1 MSEVSENAQETV
13 NFKRFL
19 SYIYAYED
27 DRKLRNV
34 GFVKAE
40 IRYGKIRMQVVVSGL
55 NSKGGKP
62 LELCLLDDALKR
74 TVIGQVHL
82 QNGRGEFRS
91 ASGLENM
98 WNSGLA
104 YSEICGV
111 SLQGVG
117 DRRHYY
123 MTLWRERKKEEVR
136 SGLLEKKEPHIESD
150 RNALLKMGAGSLE
163 SGRGKITVGSSES
176 GREETTAGSSESGRG
191 KIIAG
196 NLKTGR
202 GEESEKEKLIKAE
215 DNKIAG
221 DSANIETY
229 TKEEL
234 AKTEDNKVAGDPGDI
249 EIHTEEEQAEKKP
262 MEEEKIKGEQTKEK
276 QAEEKPMEEDQMTS
290 DQEEDL
296 NAELEA
302 ASELI
307 RQSDQMV
314 LHASEI
320 TASQY
325 SADAR
330 KAVDKRMT
338 LWKKFCSRYPHVD
351 IRPVSLKTE
360 SGEEHFSDNR
370 RICEVLRIRP
380 NDIGRLPRN
389 NWVLAHNS
397 FLQHAY
403 NHNRHLIL
411 YRMECRQEG
420 QGWINRWFLGIPG
433 SCDAQ
438 EAVVAEVFGLKN
450 YMTCKNGG
458 FWYTEVH
465 MGEYS

>member
-136 SGLLEKKEPHIESD
+136 SGLLEKKEPH
-150 RNALLKMGAGSLE
+150 
-163 SGRGKITVGSSES
+163 
-176 GREETTAGSSESGRG
+176 
-191 KIIAG
+191 
-196 NLKTGR
+196 
-202 GEESEKEKLIKAE
+202 
-215 DNKIAG
+215 
-221 DSANIETY
+221 
-229 TKEEL
+229 
-234 AKTEDNKVAGDPGDI
+234 
-249 EIHTEEEQAEKKP
+249 TEEEQAEKKP

-320 TASQY
+320 TAAPY
-325 SADAR
+325 SANMR
-330 KAVDKRMT
+330 KTVDRRMT